1 MTVLASTCKVTRVV
15 IDAALG
21 GPEQGLTNFRTN
33 HIQDAVKVPNWQRHS
48 LVKPV
53 EVYSILLYLLIVVN
67 IANHQLLTCWYPHMC
82 KDCRM
87 RNVEHLLARKPI
99 IYTQLSLR
107 NSPTKLSQL
116 RCHFQ
121 WNIRN

>member
-21 GPEQGLTNFRTN
+21 DPEQGLTHFRTN

-107 NSPTKLSQL
+107 NSPTKFSQL
-116 RCHFQ
+116 RGHFQ